1 MAQYQPY
8 PKFLYH
14 PNAQP
19 AVVSDDLHWTGS
31 GLPPIGWS
39 ATPGRAASFPPVQ
52 VNNEDQE
59 AYYVSRGYNPGSA
72 GDLKAWESA
81 VVAPKP
87 PGFVQRQYPYFDD
100 RGRIVEDP
108 HKPEPPDPNYPK
120 WIDMPDGTQ
129 VIARNAAH
137 ERELCPPP
145 APTGVEA
152 ECLALIMGAAEN
164 AARGLTVHEV
174 GEYRSSGTAADD
186 AAVPNPDVAGVS
198 VDLSKGTVTMVNN
211 STGEIISSEGPI
223 VIEGAEVVITLERE
237 RRPPDADNGGEPIPG
252 SSIPAQHLGIRE
264 HSRAEAKQPDET
276 EDDLFT
282 QAVALGIKIDR
293 RWKRATLQA
302 EIDKALS
309 A

>member
-1 MAQYQPY
+1 MAEYRDY
-8 PKFLYH
+8 PKYLYH

-19 AVVSDDLHWTGS
+19 AVVSDDLMWTGP

-87 PGFVQRQYPYFDD
+87 PGFVQRDYPYFDD
-100 RGRIVEDP
+100 RGRLVEDP
-108 HKPEPPDPNYPK
+108 HKPPPPDPNYPK

-145 APTGVEA
+145 PPTGVEA
-152 ECLALIMGAAEN
+152 ECLALIAMAG
-164 AARGLTVHEV
+164 V
-174 GEYRSSGTAADD
+174 D
-186 AAVPNPDVAGVS
+186 AACNPVAEPQMP
-198 VDLSKGTVTMVNN
+198 LSPQQVLV
-211 STGEIISSEGPI
+211 EAVRISECPL
-223 VIEGAEVVITLERE
+223 VIEGSEVLITLEPA
-237 RRPPDADNGGEPIPG
+237 RPT
-252 SSIPAQHLGIRE
+252 
-264 HSRAEAKQPDET
+264 PDET
-276 EDDLFT
+276 EDDLFA

-302 EIDKALS
+302 EIDKAL
-309 A
+309 AA